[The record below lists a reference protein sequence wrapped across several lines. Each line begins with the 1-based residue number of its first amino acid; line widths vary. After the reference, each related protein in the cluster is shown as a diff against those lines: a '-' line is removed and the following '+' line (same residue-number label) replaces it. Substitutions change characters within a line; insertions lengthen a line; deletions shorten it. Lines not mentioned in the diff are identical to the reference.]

1 MSQDDEPLYVSK
13 RNRRGVVALIVISIA
28 LIFFPR
34 VAQLFNG
41 EVILAV
47 SSEDVQ
53 AFQKSKKNF
62 KYEKR
67 NYYPKYEKKKN
78 RFSAP
83 PRKFNPNDYSAKD
96 WMNLGL
102 SEKQVAVLLK
112 FTKNVI
118 RSNEDLKRIFVIS
131 DELFVL
137 IKDST
142 FYPERPKIEY
152 TPKII
157 EEKKVKKLEINTATV
172 EELEALKGIGPFFA
186 KQIIK
191 YRDKLGGF
199 SSKEQILEVWKMTIE
214 TYDNLTPQIE
224 IDKTKIKRLNINNI
238 TIEELKNHPYLN
250 WSQANSIIKMRAQRI
265 KFNNINE
272 IQESKLIDVE
282 TFEKLIPYLSL

>member
-1 MSQDDEPLYVSK
+1 MKQDDEPLYVSK

-34 VAQLFNG
+34 VAQLFND

-47 SSEDVQ
+47 STEDVQ
-53 AFQKSKKNF
+53 AFEKAKKNF

-67 NYYPKYEKKKN
+67 SYKNNYKKKKK
-78 RFSAP
+78 RFSTP
-83 PRKFNPNDYSAKD
+83 PHKFNPNDYTTED

-112 FTKNVI
+112 FTKNGI

-131 DELFVL
+131 NELYAL

-142 FYPERPKIEY
+142 FYPERPKTEY
-152 TPKII
+152 TPKVI
-157 EEKKVKKLEINTATV
+157 EEKKIQKLEINTASV
-172 EELEALKGIGPFFA
+172 EDLENLKGIGPFFA

-191 YRDKLGGF
+191 YRDRLGGF

-214 TYDNLTPQIE
+214 TYDKLIPQIE
-224 IDKTKIKRLNINNI
+224 IDKSKIRKLKINDV
-238 TIEELKNHPYLN
+238 TPEELKNHPYLN
-250 WSQANSIIKMRAQRI
+250 WNQVNSIIKMRAQRT

-272 IQESKLIDVE
+272 IQESKLIDAE